1 MLLKIFD
8 VHLIFCRFLKTYFS
22 TILQFCGRSP
32 VKSTKVRSLIFLPSI
47 PYSTASAMML
57 FKHDSFYTMTEV
69 VIIFGKMKIILRNFF
84 LIINFVRDWTKTALL
99 HSTTLQWIMTNKK
112 EGNICLVFLQD
123 LPQNHAYLFSQKSR
137 LPWLRL
143 CKWDEIIQMVIFSHQ
158 TYILKVLLRLLLWL
172 LRYHQNPFPDQCPTL
187 MYLFCDIN
195 VIYYNLKKT
204 IYIYIFWILL
214 VLLWTV

>member
-1 MLLKIFD
+1 
-8 VHLIFCRFLKTYFS
+8 
-22 TILQFCGRSP
+22 
-32 VKSTKVRSLIFLPSI
+32 
-47 PYSTASAMML
+47 
-57 FKHDSFYTMTEV
+57 MTEV

-112 EGNICLVFLQD
+112 EGNKCLVFLQD

-143 CKWDEIIQMVIFSHQ
+143 CKWDEIIQLVIFSHQ

-187 MYLFCDIN
+187 SSLNCWGCAFQETGPEQFIVNFLLF
-195 VIYYNLKKT
+195 VLM
-204 IYIYIFWILL
+204 FWMQYPSQFLR
-214 VLLWTV
+214 LWL

>member
-1 MLLKIFD
+1 
-8 VHLIFCRFLKTYFS
+8 
-22 TILQFCGRSP
+22 
-32 VKSTKVRSLIFLPSI
+32 
-47 PYSTASAMML
+47 
-57 FKHDSFYTMTEV
+57 MTEV

-112 EGNICLVFLQD
+112 EGNMCLVFLQD

-143 CKWDEIIQMVIFSHQ
+143 CKWDEIIQLVIFSHQ

-187 MYLFCDIN
+187 IMWSVLRMQKSHYYRSENYFKDTHIRKCRGSAFWNDQYWHPDMRSNMFVFIFERFKILF
-195 VIYYNLKKT
+195 K
-204 IYIYIFWILL
+204 IFA
-214 VLLWTV
+214 V